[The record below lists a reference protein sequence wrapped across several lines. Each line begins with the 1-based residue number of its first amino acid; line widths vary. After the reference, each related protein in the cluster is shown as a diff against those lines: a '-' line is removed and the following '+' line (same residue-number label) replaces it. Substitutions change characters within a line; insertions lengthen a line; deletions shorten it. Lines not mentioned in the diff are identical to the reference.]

1 MIITKELQ
9 DYIKHINLKS
19 ESYNQIMELI
29 NKIDTE
35 YNVKCDRLERYRA
48 AVSATFSTP
57 LVPQLNSIEEIIIDK
72 IIDAATERKDA
83 IAANDIHQYDCD
95 VRELTNLIFAYID
108 LLIEFR
114 NCKE

>member
-1 MIITKELQ
+1 MTITKELR
-9 DYIKHINLKS
+9 DHIKHINLTS

-29 NKIDTE
+29 DKIDIE

-57 LVPQLNSIEEIIIDK
+57 LVPRLNNIEEIIVDK

-83 IAANDIHQYDCD
+83 IAANDIHQYDYD

-114 NCKE
+114 SCKE